1 MYQSPV
7 ANCTEVTH
15 VVRRQPASRW
25 CVSSATSESCV
36 STASTHPPANT
47 GSSALPPRVRGRV
60 ELPHRNPVTPL
71 HQADRARAIENTRLV
86 RLTQSSNSLR

>member
-25 CVSSATSESCV
+25 CVSSATS
-36 STASTHPPANT
+36 
-47 GSSALPPRVRGRV
+47 
-60 ELPHRNPVTPL
+60 
-71 HQADRARAIENTRLV
+71 
-86 RLTQSSNSLR
+86 